1 MARTNTRRARPSKPE
16 SAISGLR
23 HAYWAGIA
31 FVFTS
36 GAVLL
41 GAASR
46 LYLADRNRVADFKE
60 FYPDLLLL
68 GLAFV
73 AGVLGASLV
82 RSANEAS
89 VPGPVI
95 NPSEWDELGPQVVA
109 GKEDAITQYVRLR
122 SLTGFTGLFTKL
134 GLTGLP
140 LATIGLTIFFSLLFF
155 ANENFLDLAKLT
167 LGAFIGSFV
176 QKQVGERQVTSQV
189 VELEPSGKSLRVT
202 STPPSII

>member
-1 MARTNTRRARPSKPE
+1 MRTNTRGAKPPDSE

-31 FVFTS
+31 FIFTS

-41 GAASR
+41 VAAWR

-60 FYPDLLLL
+60 FFPDLLLI

-73 AGVLGASLV
+73 AGLLGASLV
-82 RSANEAS
+82 RSASEAS

-140 LATIGLTIFFSLLFF
+140 LATIGLTVFFSVLFF
-155 ANENFLDLAKLT
+155 ANEAFLDLAKLT

-189 VELEPSGKSLRVT
+189 VELPSGKSLRVR
-202 STPPSII
+202 STPPSVI

>member
-1 MARTNTRRARPSKPE
+1 
-16 SAISGLR
+16 
-23 HAYWAGIA
+23 
-31 FVFTS
+31 
-36 GAVLL
+36 
-41 GAASR
+41 
-46 LYLADRNRVADFKE
+46 
-60 FYPDLLLL
+60 
-68 GLAFV
+68 
-73 AGVLGASLV
+73 LV